1 MAFKVSPGV
10 SAEGFD
16 LLVSA
21 APGMPL
27 RTADIVLHDK
37 FRA

>member
-10 SAEGFD
+10 SAEDFD
-16 LLVSA
+16 RLVSA

-27 RTADIVLHDK
+27 RTADILLHNK
-37 FRA
+37 FPA